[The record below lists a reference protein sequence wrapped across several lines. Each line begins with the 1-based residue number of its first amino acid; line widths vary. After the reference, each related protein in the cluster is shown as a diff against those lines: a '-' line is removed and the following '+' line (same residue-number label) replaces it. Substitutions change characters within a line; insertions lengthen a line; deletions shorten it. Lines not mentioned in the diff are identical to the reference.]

1 MTTRTVRFA
10 LLTCASSVL
19 ALVAGCA
26 DNLLKSD
33 VPAPETFRL
42 VMQAEPGQMPA
53 ASAAGGVAATTAA
66 VPLALAV
73 ARPRAAA
80 ALDTDRIAVLA
91 AGSRFDYY
99 SGARWAEAA
108 PQMLQGNLVGALTS
122 GGQFAAVFAAPARVP
137 AELLL
142 DVELRRFE
150 AVSPG
155 SDASAGPAPVVHVQ
169 AQASLV
175 DARRG
180 VRVTSFVSEATVPA
194 SDNRLGAVV
203 AAFERANA
211 QVVQDITARV
221 QAAAAALP
229 AN

>member
-1 MTTRTVRFA
+1 MMTRTARFA
-10 LLTCASSVL
+10 LLACASS
-19 ALVAGCA
+19 ALLAGCA
-26 DNLLKSD
+26 GNLLKSD
-33 VPAPETFRL
+33 VPAPDTFRL
-42 VMQAEPGQMPA
+42 AMPAEPGQVPP
-53 ASAAGGVAATTAA
+53 ASAAGGVAATAAA
-66 VPLALAV
+66 VPLALAI

-108 PQMLQGNLVGALTS
+108 PQMLQQNLVGELTAR
-122 GGQFAAVFAAPARVP
+122 GLFAAVYAAPARAP

-155 SDASAGPAPVVHVQ
+155 STAAAGPAPVVHVR

-175 DARRG
+175 DTRRG
-180 VRVTSFVSEATVPA
+180 VRITSFVSEATVPA
-194 SDNRLGAVV
+194 TDNRLGAIV

-221 QAAAAALP
+221 LAAAP
-229 AN
+229 AQ

>member
-1 MTTRTVRFA
+1 MTTRTIRFA
-10 LLTCASSVL
+10 LLACASS
-19 ALVAGCA
+19 ALTLVTGCA
-26 DNLLKSD
+26 GNLLKSD
-33 VPAPETFRL
+33 LPAPETFRL
-42 VMQAEPGQMPA
+42 AVSA
-53 ASAAGGVAATTAA
+53 ASTTGDVAAATAT

-73 ARPRAAA
+73 ARPRAAT

-108 PQMLQGNLVGALTS
+108 PQMLQQNLVGALAA
-122 GGQFAAVFAAPARVP
+122 GGMFAAVYAAPARAPV
-137 AELLL
+137 ELLL

-175 DARRG
+175 DTRRG
-180 VRVTSFVSEATVPA
+180 VRVTSFVSEAAVPA

-211 QVVQDITARV
+211 QVVQDISARV

-229 AN
+229 AK

>member
-1 MTTRTVRFA
+1 MTTRTVRLA
-10 LLTCASSVL
+10 LLACASSVL
-19 ALVAGCA
+19 VAGCA
-26 DNLLKSD
+26 GNLLKSD
-33 VPAPETFRL
+33 LPAPETFRL
-42 VMQAEPGQMPA
+42 VMPAAPGQVAA
-53 ASAAGGVAATTAA
+53 ASAAGGVAATAA

-211 QVVQDITARV
+211 LVVQDITARV

-229 AN
+229 AK